1 MTKEQMTKKVQYTY
15 DNNKTDQWRNN
26 LSKLTTFNF
35 CKLPNEK
42 CKTKIKCKKKDVRTN
57 DKMKRCTLVI
67 VTAGQLPNAKCITI
81 DGKIQKYKQTKTQ
94 NKKRNI

>member
-35 CKLPNEK
+35 CIVH
-42 CKTKIKCKKKDVRTN
+42 CYRWTTASYQ
-57 DKMKRCTLVI
+57 MK
-67 VTAGQLPNAKCITI
+67 NAK
-81 DGKIQKYKQTKTQ
+81 QK
-94 NKKRNI
+94 